1 MRIAIVATHLTEE
14 QDRLKETAIKRGH
27 DVDILEVKK
36 FSLTFCNENP
46 DIFYAGKTITKD
58 YDAVIPRIDI
68 PYTDFGFKVLRQFQA
83 VGIYVTDTAYSLEL
97 ARNKLRCLQYFTRKN
112 IPFPKTGFSYA
123 AKGYDEVLENI
134 SGKSYI
140 IKLNEGTQ
148 GMGVFLAED
157 DKQAKNFLGTFQ
169 QLDTEVMVQEFI
181 EESSGT
187 DLRCFVVGD
196 KVVASM
202 SRKSQDGDFRANV
215 SLGGHAFEV
224 NLTDEEE
231 KLSLDASKSVGMN
244 ISGVDIIRSE
254 RGPLVIEI
262 NTAPD
267 FCGEWGLE
275 KVSGIDVA
283 NEILKFTEESFA
295 KLDKGEGRWLEEPV
309 TDASQVFKFLY
320 GYFVSFQVLTN
331 RIIPGYLD

>member
-1 MRIAIVATHLTEE
+1 MGV
-14 QDRLKETAIKRGH
+14 
-27 DVDILEVKK
+27 
-36 FSLTFCNENP
+36 
-46 DIFYAGKTITKD
+46 
-58 YDAVIPRIDI
+58 
-68 PYTDFGFKVLRQFQA
+68 
-83 VGIYVTDTAYSLEL
+83 YVTDTAYSLEL
-97 ARNKLRCLQYFTRKN
+97 ARDKLMCLQYFTRKN

-123 AKGYDEVLENI
+123 TKGYDEVLESI

-181 EESSGT
+181 DESSGT

-202 SRKSQDGDFRANV
+202 RRKAQDGDFRANI
-215 SLGGHAFEV
+215 SLGGHAFEAD
-224 NLTDEEE
+224 LTKEEE
-231 KLSLDASKSVGMN
+231 KLSLEASKAVGMN
-244 ISGVDIIRSE
+244 ISGVDIIRSA
-254 RGPLVIEI
+254 RGPLVIEV

-275 KVSGIDVA
+275 EVSGIDVA
-283 NEILKFTEESFA
+283 NEIIKFTEESFA
-295 KLDKGEGRWLEEPV
+295 ELKKGKGEWLQKSNTTMV
-309 TDASQVFKFLY
+309 
-320 GYFVSFQVLTN
+320 N
-331 RIIPGYLD
+331 